1 MEQTSLQKPPFQ
13 KIYAYAVMLSSFFVP
28 SYAKGNSTEVVK
40 HVYAIPLIIVRVYY
54 PKNQDFG
61 GENWDFSIFPYTL
74 VLTIFMVAA
83 TILASYLVVEK
94 DPTVI
99 QRNTWGIFGTSLLHL
114 LYFAGINALAQ
125 PRFSFTTIA
134 WPAYLNLAFTV
145 AFLIFFY
152 QNNPPKITPSASLP
166 STE

>member
-1 MEQTSLQKPPFQ
+1 MEQNPPKKLPFQ
-13 KIYAYAVMLSSFFVP
+13 RIYAYVIILSSFFIP
-28 SYAKGNSTEVVK
+28 SYAKGTSTEVIK

-54 PKNQDFG
+54 PRNEGFG

-74 VLTIFMVAA
+74 VLTIFMVASM
-83 TILASYLVVEK
+83 TLASYLLVEK
-94 DPTVI
+94 DPTII
-99 QRNTWGIFGTSLLHL
+99 QRNTWGIFGTSLLHI

-134 WPAYLNLAFTV
+134 WPAYLNLAFTI

-152 QNNPPKITPSASLP
+152 QNNPPRIVPSASMP
-166 STE
+166 SSE

>member
-1 MEQTSLQKPPFQ
+1 MEQPSLQKIPFQ
-13 KIYAYAVMLSSFFVP
+13 KIYAYAVILISFFVP
-28 SYAKGNSTEVVK
+28 SYARGTSTEVVK
-40 HVYAIPLIIVRVYY
+40 HIYALPLIIVRVYY
-54 PKNQDFG
+54 PRNEGFG

-74 VLTIFMVAA
+74 VLTIFMVA
-83 TILASYLVVEK
+83 TMILASYLLVEK

-134 WPAYLNLAFTV
+134 WPAYLNLAFTI

-152 QNNPPKITPSASLP
+152 QNNPPRIASSA
-166 STE
+166 TV